1 MEIEEIEK
9 YAVELTDQIRNLTSF
24 KDKLDELVLSVRQ
37 IASKQNQDLVREVRL
52 LRGEVDMLTN
62 HLLLKGMP
70 GINRY
75 EIDLKKLSELINSP
89 EWPEAIPSDMIPKT
103 EEEKQIRADTV
114 LDIVV
119 TEFLEGVRF
128 LDIGCG
134 EGHMVVGA
142 ANRGA
147 KIAVGFDIKEQ
158 WRFEKRSNQI
168 LTTEPSEVEKMA
180 PYNVILLYDMLDH
193 IRSISPEH
201 LMNKLKNL
209 LAPSGKIY
217 IRSHPW
223 CARHG
228 GHLYNKLNK
237 AYVHMILDDTELLRL
252 FGINSEFV
260 LKLSHPLETYRK
272 WFNGGGFIIK
282 DEIITTRKVDDF
294 FQDAPPTI
302 MDRLN
307 GCKIDLANLAI
318 EYVDFVL
325 EVNESN
331 QQIF

>member
-1 MEIEEIEK
+1 MEIAEVEK
-9 YAVELTDQIRNLTSF
+9 YAIELTDQIRNLTSF
-24 KDKLDELVLSVRQ
+24 KEKLDELVLSVRQ
-37 IASKQNQDLVREVRL
+37 IANKQNQDLVREVRL
-52 LRGEVDMLTN
+52 LRGEVDILTN
-62 HLLLKGMP
+62 HLLLRGMP

-75 EIDLKKLSELINSP
+75 EIELKKLSELINSS
-89 EWPEAIPSDMIPKT
+89 EWPEAVPIDMIPRT

-128 LDIGCG
+128 LDMGCG
-134 EGHMVVGA
+134 EGHMVVSA

-147 KIAVGFDIKEQ
+147 KIAVGLDIKEQ
-158 WRFEKRSNQI
+158 WRFEKKSNQI
-168 LTTEPSEVEKMA
+168 FTIEPSEVEKMA
-180 PYNVILLYDMLDH
+180 PYNVILLYDIIDH
-193 IRSISPEH
+193 IQSISPEH

-209 LAPSGKIY
+209 LAPSGRIY

-228 GHLYNKLNK
+228 GHLYNRLNK
-237 AYVHMILDDTELLRL
+237 AYVHMMLDDTELLRL
-252 FGINSEFV
+252 FGINSEFA

-272 WFNGGGFIIK
+272 WFKGAGFIIA
-282 DEIITTRKVDDF
+282 DETITTKKVDEF
-294 FQDAPPTI
+294 FQDAPPI
-302 MDRLN
+302 VMNRLN
-307 GCKIDLANLAI
+307 GCRIDMANLAI

-325 EVNESN
+325 EINESN